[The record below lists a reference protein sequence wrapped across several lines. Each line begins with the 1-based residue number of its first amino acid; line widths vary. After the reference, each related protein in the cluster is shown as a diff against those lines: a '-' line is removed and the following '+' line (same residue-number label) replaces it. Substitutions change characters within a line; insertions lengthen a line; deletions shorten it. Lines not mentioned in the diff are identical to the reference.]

1 MRLRC
6 SLYVAAAIA
15 AAGFCLTGLA
25 GGEPAGSDGVKAAVD
40 AAEADKH
47 ADKCAGC
54 SAEAVWKG
62 FIDRL
67 RETGHGDLIPPD
79 ALPAE
84 KDEDDDSAAGDAA
97 LDKGARGAFQLS
109 LLSGDPV
116 KGILFKLSPEL
127 VNIDALFSEAAS
139 DQLKPEQVEKA
150 RALAAKLCASRDP
163 YLEPYGVLHGA
174 RLDIQAGD
182 CPAAVK
188 ALEGLVK
195 SCFFLPR
202 REARRHLARAYS
214 CVGDDT
220 LALLELQFFLL
231 DVPPQ
236 DDADALWAND
246 ELKKIRDKKHPGP
259 LHHSEENMRSISGLI
274 SGLDVGDPTQAK
286 ERRVEDILEKVAKL
300 LEKKGGT

>member
-6 SLYVAAAIA
+6 SLYVAAVIA
-15 AAGFCLTGLA
+15 AAGLCHTGFA
-25 GGEPAGSDGVKAAVD
+25 ADKAAVPEGVKASAD
-40 AAEADKH
+40 TAEARKH

-62 FIDRL
+62 FLDHL

-79 ALPAE
+79 ALPPE
-84 KDEDDDSAAGDAA
+84 KDEDDEDGDAA
-97 LDKGARGAFQLS
+97 ADRAARGAFPLS
-109 LLSGDPV
+109 LVSGEPLRV
-116 KGILFKLSPEL
+116 ILFKLSPDL
-127 VNIDALFSEAAS
+127 VNIDAMFSEAAGE
-139 DQLKPEQVEKA
+139 QLPPEKVEKA
-150 RALAAKLCASRDP
+150 RALAAKLRESKDP

-236 DDADALWAND
+236 DEADALWAKD

-286 ERRVEDILEKVAKL
+286 ERRVEDILDKVAKL